1 MCIIELVTGFI
12 FKKDCEH
19 CSYQVKQWQHQKTE
33 TAVQACIDSAK
44 KSAKKPVVHEEEAG
58 PSRPK
63 KKESTLKKMKEIIR
77 HSFSL
82 CSYAATQA
90 YDARKDINRLLSHHG
105 LSTQPI
111 SPPPIF
117 FDEFTS
123 SEEQAPAT
131 PQHISSEDE
140 EPLSAKLHKMKGQ
153 AKSTPKGIRRGVKGI
168 ASCGKRPPS
177 DEDEDLG
184 SEDSSE
190 DWSASS

>member
-1 MCIIELVTGFI
+1 MYIIELVTGFI

-33 TAVQACIDSAK
+33 AVVQACVDSAK
-44 KSAKKPVVHEEEAG
+44 KSVEKPNVHEEEAG
-58 PSRPK
+58 PSRP

-82 CSYAATQA
+82 CTYAATQT

-105 LSTQPI
+105 LTTQSI

-117 FDEFTS
+117 FDEFSS
-123 SEEQAPAT
+123 SEEEAPAT

-153 AKSTPKGIRRGVKGI
+153 AKPTPRGIRRGVKGT
-168 ASCGKRPPS
+168 AGRGKRPPS

-190 DWSASS
+190 DWSGSS